1 LRLVNLVLGLRSSGN
16 GVDVG
21 RGGGQAI
28 CAQNTQDALLV
39 LLEQSGQTTL
49 LTLLLNLGQL
59 LRTGLANL
67 QNIVL
72 GGGGTSNGKEADSI
86 GLAHGAQLGVAS
98 PGVALPVGVVGN
110 VTRGDGDGVVV
121 GQRRQGARGGETE
134 LRVQRDTG

>member
-1 LRLVNLVLGLRSSGN
+1 MLLVNLVLGLRSLGN

-21 RGGGQAI
+21 RGGGQAV
-28 CAQNTQDALLV
+28 CAQNSLDARLV

-49 LTLLLNLGQL
+49 LTLLLNLDQL

-67 QNIVL
+67 KDIVL
-72 GGGGTSNGKEADSI
+72 GGGCASNGKEADSI

-98 PGVALPVGVVGN
+98 PGVALPVGVVGK
-110 VTRGDGDGVVV
+110 VSRGEGDGVIV
-121 GQRRQGARGGETE
+121 GQRRQGAGSGETE